1 MTKRA
6 GILVGL
12 ISIATSPWSTYDP
25 INPLKFVLLGITGM
39 SCLVYLILSRKR
51 VKFDKFLIVFS
62 TVFLS
67 QALVALLFSGSSL
80 TEGFFGHYGRYFG
93 FFSWSMLFM
102 LLLFISIA
110 ERVEFILKVFF
121 YTGALSFLYSIL
133 QYFGKDPA
141 PWDNYFDEI
150 VGFLGNPNFQSSFLG
165 LFFTALCGNLLQ
177 NYRNFKHTLFLL
189 PSALLTLALI
199 LTSSSIQG
207 IFVAAIGVL
216 TYLVYF
222 LFSSRYYK
230 IFWSLVILGS
240 FIISITLAAVVGLG
254 PLANYLHKGTLALR
268 GDYWLAA
275 LSMSK
280 ANLFTGVG
288 PDQYGTWYRFYR
300 HGEALTRINADVISD
315 SAHNGY
321 LDFAANLGILSL
333 VSYVLLL
340 GYALFK
346 IMKFIKAQIKIDYT
360 HATLVALFVGFQ
372 AQFLI
377 SPNQIGLVVWGW
389 VFLGAIFGYKRQEV
403 TSSIGARKQRP
414 NGKHLPENKNPNLV
428 SAPLLVGTLIG
439 VLLTGPIVFSSMQ
452 YRSAL
457 VKADAIR
464 IIAAANNW
472 PRSGEIL
479 NYTATILFSNNLQEQ
494 GHELVIS
501 GIREFPNSYDLWH
514 NKMNYRWITD
524 AEKSQI
530 LAELHRLDPLNPE
543 WAPKE

>member
-1 MTKRA
+1 MTKRV

-12 ISIATSPWSTYDP
+12 ISIATSPWTTYDP

-39 SCLVYLILSRKR
+39 SCFVYLILTRKR
-51 VKFDKFLIVFS
+51 VKLDKLLIVFS

-67 QALVALLFSGSSL
+67 QALVSLFFSGSSL

-93 FFSWSMLFM
+93 IFSWSMLFM

-110 ERVEFILKVFF
+110 EKAEFILKVFF
-121 YTGALSFLYSIL
+121 YTGGLSFLYSIL

-141 PWDNYFDEI
+141 PWDNYFNEI

-165 LFFTALCGNLLQ
+165 LFFTAICGSALQ
-177 NYRNFKHTLFLL
+177 NYRNFKYILFLM
-189 PSALLTLALI
+189 PSALLTMTLI

-240 FIISITLAAVVGLG
+240 FIISFTMAAVIGLG

-275 LSMSK
+275 LSMAK

-300 HGEALTRINADVISD
+300 HGESLTRINANVTSD

-333 VSYVLLL
+333 VTYLLLL
-340 GYALFK
+340 GYALFR
-346 IMKFIKAQIKIDYT
+346 IMKFIEAQVTMDYT

-377 SPNQIGLVVWGW
+377 SPNQIGLVIWGW
-389 VFLGAIFGYKRQEV
+389 VFLGAIFGYKKLEV
-403 TSSIGARKQRP
+403 TSSIGAGKQRP
-414 NGKHLPENKNPNLV
+414 ISTPLRENENLFT
-428 SAPLLVGTLIG
+428 APLFVGTLIG
-439 VLLTGPIVFSSMQ
+439 GLLAGPIIFSSMQ

-457 VKADAIR
+457 LKADAIQ

-472 PRSGEIL
+472 PRSAEVL

-494 GHELVIS
+494 GNELIVS

-524 AEKSQI
+524 NEKSEIRAQ
-530 LAELHRLDPLNPE
+530 LHRLDPLNPE
-543 WAPKE
+543 WVPKG